1 MSEQTRKTRISP
13 GIIPVHIPL
22 LEAEF
27 AGRNGLVAGRL
38 GKQRSD

>member
-1 MSEQTRKTRISP
+1 MSEKRRTTRISP

-27 AGRNGLVAGRL
+27 AGRKGLVAGRL
-38 GKQRSD
+38 GKQRPD